1 MKTLLALTAAA
12 VAFTAAPA
20 EAKHHDNGRHHWS
33 HGTRMV
39 CTKWRNHTCVRSHRV
54 GLERAREVHQRNQAR
69 REARLFAMG
78 QRVPRNYGY
87 WTPYNQIPQNYVTQY
102 DLNPNYRYI
111 NRGGYIYVVDPQT
124 YAVRRVIEALT
135 R

>member
-20 EAKHHDNGRHHWS
+20 EAKQHSNYNNNR
-33 HGTRMV
+33 TV
-39 CTKWRNHTCVRSHRV
+39 CTKWRHGTCVASHQV
-54 GLERAREVHQRNQAR
+54 GLNRAQQVHQRNSAR
-69 REARLFAMG
+69 QQARLFATG

-102 DLNPNYRYI
+102 DLNSNYRYI